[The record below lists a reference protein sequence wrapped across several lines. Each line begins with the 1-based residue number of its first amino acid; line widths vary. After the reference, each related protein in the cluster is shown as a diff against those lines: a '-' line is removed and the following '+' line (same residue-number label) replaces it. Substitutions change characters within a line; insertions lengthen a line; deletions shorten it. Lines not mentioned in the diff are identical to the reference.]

1 MSELKDKSSW
11 ANLMPENKKLYWKD
25 GHTNLIPWQED
36 IQTYGLLIF
45 PESIVKAVFADKE
58 IPLAWEREW
67 SPPLIAPTDKF
78 AIALTLKE
86 RDEHNDS
93 KAEWERYKGKVT
105 SFLTLTQTDSS
116 KIRVDKYH
124 EQAIKDHIF
133 ACKAVEILNLIEQ
146 THTFSGAVSSFDDR
160 EKTEVE
166 WMTFHR
172 LDNNEKLESYSNRY
186 YKMLEKCDKMGIKTQ
201 LKKKRVYRYL
211 NGLRDYNKSAL
222 VQLNVLTY
230 LSLVDKTGFPK
241 ILEDVID
248 ELIGLDQSE
257 NPVGTQQTNSNKFA
271 VNLTTKIKS
280 PSKGGKKRKYD
291 QTATNTDPESPK
303 EITFPDGTS
312 KGLQHPDGQYQIFAM
327 AGISKKFKRD
337 SEAYQGLFKP
347 SHVTKP
353 NKGGTKFQ
361 SKKPKTSKEAQ
372 KLKDKHPN
380 KTWKEIY
387 KMITCG
393 KCGWTGHVDE
403 ECPKKDQ
410 SNDSSS
416 HRNVSSMRVLP
427 EELPLSQAAMRNT
440 SGYFAMN
447 MTHAFSKPIT
457 MDQAYNE
464 LLQQEK
470 NQNYLNLDGHSNIH
484 VFSNEKL
491 TTNIRKVRP
500 IKVKGFGGFIK
511 TLDTVGDHPLLGE
524 VFIDKENGYNIV
536 SCDLARTESGY
547 FRRTSKDNLKEFL
560 YNEDLKS
567 VFTFDRDPVDGFY
580 KCSVRD
586 FNREMIRCFPNVCQ
600 SIS

>member
-1 MSELKDKSSW
+1 MSESKDKSSW
-11 ANLMPENKKLYWKD
+11 SNLMPEHKKLYWKD

-36 IQTYGLLIF
+36 IQTYGRLIF
-45 PESIVKAVFADKE
+45 PESIVKAVFVDKE
-58 IPLAWEREW
+58 IPIAWESDW
-67 SPPLIAPTDKF
+67 TPPAIPPVDKF
-78 AIALTLKE
+78 AISLTLKE
-86 RDEHNDS
+86 RDEHNDAKS
-93 KAEWERYKGKVT
+93 EWERYKGKVT
-105 SFLTLTQTDSS
+105 SFVTLTQTDSS

-133 ACKAVEILNLIEQ
+133 ACKAVEILKLIEQ

-186 YKMLEKCDKMGIKTQ
+186 FKMLEKCDKMGIKTTM
-201 LKKKRVYRYL
+201 KKKRVYRYL
-211 NGLRDYNKSAL
+211 NGLREYNKSAL

-230 LSLVDKTGFPK
+230 LSLVDKKDFPK
-241 ILEDVID
+241 ILEEVID
-248 ELIGLDQSE
+248 ELISLDQSE
-257 NPVGTQQTNSNKFA
+257 NPVGNSQSNTNKFA
-271 VNLTTKIKS
+271 VNLTTRIKS
-280 PSKGGKKRKYD
+280 PSNGGKKRNLEP
-291 QTATNTDPESPK
+291 TVIVPNTDPLNPK
-303 EITFPDGTS
+303 EIIFPDGVS
-312 KGLQHPDGQYQIFAM
+312 KGLQHHDGQYQVFALT
-327 AGISKKFKRD
+327 GISKKFKRD

-347 SHVTKP
+347 SHVPKP
-353 NKGGTKFQ
+353 NKGGKFQ

-372 KLKDKHPN
+372 KLKEKFPN
-380 KTWKEIY
+380 KSWKEIY
-387 KMITCG
+387 KMIACG

-410 SNDSSS
+410 PIDSNS
-416 HRNVSSMRVLP
+416 HRSVLSMRVVP

-440 SGYFAMN
+440 SGYFAVH
-447 MTHAFSKPIT
+447 MTAFSKSIT
-457 MDQAYNE
+457 EDQAYNE
-464 LLQQEK
+464 LLQHEK
-470 NQNYLNLDGHSNIH
+470 NQNYMNLDGHSNLH

-491 TTNIRKVRP
+491 CTNIRKVRP

-524 VFIDKENGYNIV
+524 VFIDKDNGYNII

-580 KCSVRD
+580 KISVKE